1 MDMVSLDESLIA
13 RLKKGKNNF
22 EVFVDPE
29 GAFALKRGEK
39 VDIADVVA
47 VESVFYDANQGDHV
61 SESDLES
68 TFNSTDV
75 MEIAEHIILH
85 GEIQLTKEQRKQIL
99 EEKTR
104 QVITF
109 IAQNAINPQTK
120 APHPPGRIAKAME
133 EAKVHIDPLKGVDE
147 QVTIVMKAIRPIIPI
162 RFEEVDVAV
171 RIPAD
176 YASKAYGDI
185 SKFGTLLKN
194 EWQNDGSWVAVVK
207 MPAGLQNDFY
217 GLVNHLSKGDA
228 ETKLL

>member
-1 MDMVSLDESLIA
+1 MVSLDESVIA

-22 EVFVDPE
+22 EVFVEPD

-39 VDIADVVA
+39 INIEDIIA

-61 SESDLES
+61 AESDLLTVFGTS
-68 TFNSTDV
+68 DV
-75 MEIAEHIILH
+75 MEVAEQILLH
-85 GEIQLTKEQRKQIL
+85 GELQLTKEQRKQIL

-104 QVITF
+104 KVITI

-120 APHPPGRIAKAME
+120 TPHPPARIQKAME
-133 EAKVHIDPLKGVDE
+133 EAKVHIDPLKPVDE
-147 QVTIVMKAIRPIIPI
+147 QVNIVMKAIRPIIPI

-171 RIPAD
+171 RVPAE
-176 YASKAYGDI
+176 YAAKAYGDI
-185 SKFGTLLKN
+185 ANFSTLVKN
-194 EWQNDGSWVAVVK
+194 EWQNDGSWVAVVR

-217 GLVNHLSKGDA
+217 GLVNHLTKGDA